1 MNSVY
6 KALYIFGVALIII
19 SIFGGSLFAFLFES
33 LSKNSL
39 EIAGVREEY
48 VTVADN
54 KIDEIIFIEKRFE
67 YRFEQLK
74 SFFSDNKPD
83 ERDYQK
89 EKNFIIRNTFY
100 NPIVDIVELFYRL
113 TSFGFAIMVILFGVV
128 FHLLGKLFLYRD
140 KINALELKVYEIEK
154 SSLM

>member
-1 MNSVY
+1 MDSVY

-39 EIAGVREEY
+39 EIAGVRKEY